1 MNFIPKKNDL
11 QLFSSPV
18 SSKKNIR
25 EQLNQIKLGQVK
37 EEDLEEIEENENDQH
52 NNIVTRDDNMPKIK
66 IMDD

>member
-1 MNFIPKKNDL
+1 
-11 QLFSSPV
+11 
-18 SSKKNIR
+18 
-25 EQLNQIKLGQVK
+25 LGQVK